1 MKKFKKLSTLL
12 EVSNNNTPNF
22 ETFKKYVDF
31 ISAMGYDELYLSL
44 TDAYKMEGEPYFNY
58 KRGGFTTDD
67 FKKMEE
73 YANAKGL
80 DLIPNIQTLGH
91 LAYLERHFC
100 YTDMLDTREI
110 LLVGN
115 ERVYE
120 LVDKMFKT
128 MAGALKSRRI
138 HIGYDETYGLGTGNY
153 FKQNG
158 FRDRKEILLE
168 HLKRVVEIGE
178 KYGYTFEIWHDMLI
192 ERFQTNVTPE
202 VVKAAL
208 PDSVKVFYWNYREA
222 NEETLRK
229 NLAELKENVGSYKKI
244 TYTGAAYKI
253 NGLSTQN
260 DFSISRIIPQMKVSA
275 ELGIEQYLVTVW
287 SDRGAW
293 VNNFA
298 VMPVLFAAAEYANGN
313 FDENKPLDKQ
323 KFFDIVGVKFD
334 DFMSLDYLNNPDK
347 QPSKYVHNR
356 SFRVFVEDMLVT
368 GYDLLHDMKMS
379 EWYETLADEYS
390 RVEAGEFGYIFEMAA
405 AFARTLSIRANL
417 GRTIRA
423 AYKNADKQ
431 ALAECLSRLEN
442 LNDSLAELI
451 DIFYDYWRKT
461 NMGFGSEINHLFLGG
476 QLVRNDYIMRVIRDY
491 IENDRKIDELE
502 TETIPPSIDPQ
513 YDDDTLFVYDFPW
526 LLTNSNLQ

>member
-1 MKKFKKLSTLL
+1 MRKFKRLSTLL
-12 EVSNNNTPNF
+12 EMSNNNTPNF
-22 ETFKKYVDF
+22 ETFKKYVDLIAAF
-31 ISAMGYDELYLSL
+31 GYDELYLSL
-44 TDAYKMEGEPYFNY
+44 TDAYKMDGEPYFNY
-58 KRGGFTTDD
+58 KRGGFTKED
-67 FKKMEE
+67 FKRMEA
-73 YANAKGL
+73 YANSKGL
-80 DLIPNIQTLGH
+80 ELIPNIQTLGH
-91 LAYLERHFC
+91 LAFLERHFC
-100 YTDMLDTREI
+100 YTDILDTREI
-110 LLVGN
+110 LMVGN
-115 ERVYE
+115 DRVYE
-120 LVDKMFKT
+120 LVDKMFAT
-128 MAGALKSRRI
+128 MSEALTSRRI

-168 HLKRVVEIGE
+168 HLKKVVKIGE

-192 ERFQTNVTPE
+192 EKFQTTVTPE

-208 PDSVKVFYWNYREA
+208 PESVKVFYWNYRENREDA
-222 NEETLRK
+222 IRE
-229 NLAELKENVGSYKKI
+229 NLAELKENVGSYDQI

-260 DFSISRIIPQMKVSA
+260 DFSISRILPQMKVSS
-275 ELGIEQYLVTVW
+275 ELGISQYLVTVW

-298 VMPVLFAAAEYANGN
+298 VLPVLFTAAEYANGN
-313 FDENKPLDKQ
+313 CTCAEDVDKQ
-323 KFFDIVGVKFD
+323 KFFDIVGAKFD

-368 GYDLLHDMKMS
+368 GYDLLHDEKMS
-379 EWYETLADEYS
+379 DWYEILADDYA

-405 AFARTLSIRANL
+405 SFARTLSIRANL

-431 ALAECLSRLEN
+431 ALSECLSRLEN
-442 LNDSLAELI
+442 LNDSLGELI
-451 DIFYDYWRKT
+451 DTFYYYWRKT
-461 NMGFGSEINHLFLGG
+461 NVGFGSEINHLFLGG
-476 QLVRNDYIMRVIRDY
+476 QVVRNDYIMRVIRDY
-491 IENDRKIDELE
+491 IENDIKIDELE
-502 TETIPPSIDPQ
+502 TETLPPSIDPQ